1 MRTNADSADY
11 YRFMG
16 SRPRSLSSFGGSVV
30 FCICQIGVFNK
41 LSRDQPMTVGTA
53 EDQTLLASLLEQ
65 QARSVAAEEMSAN
78 ILV

>member
-53 EDQTLLASLLEQ
+53 EDPTLLASLLEQ
-65 QARSVAAEEMSAN
+65 QARSVAAEEMSAK